1 MEPRGTELVNRYKR
15 NYHIPDDIKITEA
28 MIIHHWDLE
37 QKLTKEL
44 LASNPENRW
53 DLFEQAYTLLYREL
67 DWLNKLPGD
76 TRNPVEKYNTWLET
90 IGVKPQK
97 IYEIGSGKG
106 KMISYLAECG
116 FDCKGTEITRER
128 GSKHVDNS
136 SPNLTW
142 GNSDGV
148 NLAQF
153 EPSNYYDLVVS
164 DQVIEHFH
172 PDDLQKHFQNAYSI
186 LKENG
191 RYIFSTPHCHT
202 GPHDVSFVFKYD
214 DSAGMHLKEYTYH
227 ELIAPVTTAGFKNI
241 AYGIPFG
248 IKKILLKLGI
258 DQPEQLNPIGTFYFK
273 FMLIVEKIL
282 FLIPVKSI
290 RRPIAKLLRKLY
302 LFADNIFLVAQ
313 K

>member
-15 NYHIPDDIKITEA
+15 NYHIPDNIKITEE

-44 LASNPENRW
+44 LESNPENRW
-53 DLFEQAYTLLYREL
+53 DLFEHAYTLLYSEL

-90 IGVKPQK
+90 IGAKPQK

-128 GSKHVDNS
+128 GSKHVNSS

-172 PDDLQKHFQNAYSI
+172 PDDLQKHFQNAYSL

-227 ELIAPVTTAGFKNI
+227 ELIAPVTAAGFKNI

-248 IKKILLKLGI
+248 IKKILSRLGI
-258 DQPEQLNPIGTFYFK
+258 DQPAQLNKIGTFYFK

-282 FLIPVKSI
+282 FLIPIKTI
-290 RRPIAKLLRKLY
+290 RRPIARLLRKFY